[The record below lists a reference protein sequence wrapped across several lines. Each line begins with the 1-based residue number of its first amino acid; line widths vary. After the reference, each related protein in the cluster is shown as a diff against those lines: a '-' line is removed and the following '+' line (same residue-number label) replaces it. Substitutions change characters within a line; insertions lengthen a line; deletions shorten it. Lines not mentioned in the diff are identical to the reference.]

1 MVEFLFIIINYYYF
15 YNHNNFEVNLI
26 LQMGLNIDK
35 IDTKIEHIFRISK
48 CYPIH
53 LFYVFF
59 QLKLI

>member
-35 IDTKIEHIFRISK
+35 IDTKIEHIFSE
-48 CYPIH
+48 
-53 LFYVFF
+53 F
-59 QLKLI
+59 QNVTPFICSMYFSN